1 MAGRPIRCRSRSCAG
16 APTSWSPW
24 IFPARRRTSGATS
37 PIPGSACSPPCWSW
51 ATPSPPRKSS
61 TARPTSACGR
71 GSAPSA
77 LSTSCRRARSCGLRS
92 RSRPSSRRNWRH
104 CWRARA
110 RSCEGSQHERRTRSA
125 PSPRCRGARECT
137 EPTSTYVAALGI
149 LERGAAEID
158 PIGGGEI
165 ADRHRLVLLQR
176 HQEHVPVLGR
186 FAARKCHVRDA
197 AALADA
203 GLARLLRVLE
213 DSPGP
218 GYERGSGER
227 AQFLHESLL
236 ESIIGG
242 RP

>member
-61 TARPTSACGR
+61 TARPTSWCGR

-77 LSTSCRRARSCGLRS
+77 RSTSCRRARSCGLRS
-92 RSRPSSRRNWRH
+92 RSRPSSRRNWRR
-104 CWRARA
+104 C
-110 RSCEGSQHERRTRSA
+110 SRTDHQRHKLDSA
-125 PSPRCRGARECT
+125 
-137 EPTSTYVAALGI
+137 YVAALGI
-149 LERGAAEID
+149 LERGGAEID

-176 HQEHVPVLGR
+176 HQENFPVLGR
-186 FAARKCHVRDA
+186 FAARKGHVLDLV
-197 AALADA
+197 ALAHD
-203 GLARLLRVLE
+203 GLERLLLLRE
-213 DSPGP
+213 ASPGL
-218 GYERGSGER
+218 GVEHGSGER